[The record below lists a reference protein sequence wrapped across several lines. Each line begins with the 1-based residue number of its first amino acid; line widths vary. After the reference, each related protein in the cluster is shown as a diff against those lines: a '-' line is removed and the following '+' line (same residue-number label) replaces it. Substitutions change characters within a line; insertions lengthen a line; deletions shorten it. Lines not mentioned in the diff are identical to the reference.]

1 MQIRDGSFNCY
12 MLQHTAAAVTAM
24 AIILMIKQKFTLI
37 NSRKERQRQNTM
49 TTTVTYFVHFIFIS
63 ADDDD
68 VD

>member
-37 NSRKERQRQNTM
+37 NSRKEAKAKHNLEDDSDI
-49 TTTVTYFVHFIFIS
+49 FCSLHFH
-63 ADDDD
+63 
-68 VD
+68 